1 MNAEALI
8 ESEEGRRR
16 IGYYDTR
23 GVPTNGIGHTGKDV
37 RVGVEVSD
45 AQVDTWFAEDYATAL
60 RGVTAVLDWFPRLD
74 PVRQAYII
82 SMAFQMGASGL
93 LTFHRFLGAVR
104 DERWAAAAGEMLA
117 SDWAKQTPA
126 RARRAAR
133 AIETGEW
140 QVTA

>member
-1 MNAEALI
+1 VNAEALI

-82 SMAFQMGASGL
+82 SMGVPDGCQ
-93 LTFHRFLGAVR
+93 R
-104 DERWAAAAGEMLA
+104 A
-117 SDWAKQTPA
+117 SDIPPIPGRGARRTMGCGCRRDARKRLGQADPRKGPA
-126 RARRAAR
+126 RGACHRN
-133 AIETGEW
+133 W
-140 QVTA
+140 